1 MKAGSQVDQVNS
13 SQLKSTWAFQAKSNG
28 ICQRYHKNKSDDIFL
43 RYSVLYKAQN
53 KKFKKMFHVISH
65 YPVHVVQS

>member
-43 RYSVLYKAQN
+43 
-53 KKFKKMFHVISH
+53 
-65 YPVHVVQS
+65 